1 MPNLSGIADVAEA
14 LGGKSVLVVEKR
26 CVAVRNRHSSCR
38 KCIEACVAD
47 AISVGDNSVKIDAE
61 ACVSCGACTVVC
73 PTEALV
79 PVEPADVELA
89 SAAAEAT
96 RALGGNL
103 SVFACARMAARR
115 EGDPDKYVSVPCLAR
130 MEESLLLQL
139 ASHGVGDVVLVDGTC
154 STCKFGGTSEGVT
167 ATVESANSLLAAQGS
182 SVRVRRASEFPP
194 EAIETSGRKSFAAA
208 RRGFFSQAGGMA
220 KDAVKVATEKALDET
235 LGKQNE
241 KKELNLREL
250 LRPDKDGGLPQFE
263 PSRRMNTLDAMD
275 AIGQSVVPEIE
286 TRLFGNVSIDES
298 KCRAC
303 GMCTVFCP
311 TGALKKSEEK
321 PASGE
326 GSYLEFQLMECVQCN
341 LCADTC
347 LQKCIT
353 VSDVIATSE
362 LFDFEPRLIHLP
374 DPPARGSLLSRLK
387 STGR

>member
-1 MPNLSGIADVAEA
+1 
-14 LGGKSVLVVEKR
+14 
-26 CVAVRNRHSSCR
+26 
-38 KCIEACVAD
+38 
-47 AISVGDNSVKIDAE
+47 
-61 ACVSCGACTVVC
+61 
-73 PTEALV
+73 
-79 PVEPADVELA
+79 
-89 SAAAEAT
+89 
-96 RALGGNL
+96 
-103 SVFACARMAARR
+103 
-115 EGDPDKYVSVPCLAR
+115 

-139 ASHGVGDVVLVDGTC
+139 ASHGVGDVVLVDGAC

-194 EAIETSGRKSFAAA
+194 RRSRRAGASRSPRRAAGSS
-208 RRGFFSQAGGMA
+208 RGGGMA

-286 TRLFGNVSIDES
+286 TRLFGSVSIDES

-321 PASGE
+321 PASGR
-326 GSYLEFQLMECVQCN
+326 GQLLGVP
-341 LCADTC
+341 ADGMRAM
-347 LQKCIT
+347 QS
-353 VSDVIATSE
+353 V
-362 LFDFEPRLIHLP
+362 RRHLP
-374 DPPARGSLLSRLK
+374 AEVASR
-387 STGR
+387 SPI

>member
-1 MPNLSGIADVAEA
+1 
-14 LGGKSVLVVEKR
+14 
-26 CVAVRNRHSSCR
+26 
-38 KCIEACVAD
+38 
-47 AISVGDNSVKIDAE
+47 
-61 ACVSCGACTVVC
+61 
-73 PTEALV
+73 
-79 PVEPADVELA
+79 
-89 SAAAEAT
+89 
-96 RALGGNL
+96 
-103 SVFACARMAARR
+103 
-115 EGDPDKYVSVPCLAR
+115 

-139 ASHGVGDVVLVDGTC
+139 ASHGVSDVVLVDGTC

-167 ATVESANSLLAAQGS
+167 ATVESVNSLLAAQGS
-182 SVRVRRASEFPP
+182 SVRVRRASEFPSGV
-194 EAIETSGRKSFAAA
+194 IETSGRKSFAAA

-286 TRLFGNVSIDES
+286 TRLFGSVSIDES

-326 GSYLEFQLMECVQCN
+326 GSYLEFQLMECVHCN

-353 VSDVIATSE
+353 VSDMIATSE

>member
-1 MPNLSGIADVAEA
+1 
-14 LGGKSVLVVEKR
+14 
-26 CVAVRNRHSSCR
+26 
-38 KCIEACVAD
+38 
-47 AISVGDNSVKIDAE
+47 
-61 ACVSCGACTVVC
+61 
-73 PTEALV
+73 
-79 PVEPADVELA
+79 
-89 SAAAEAT
+89 
-96 RALGGNL
+96 
-103 SVFACARMAARR
+103 
-115 EGDPDKYVSVPCLAR
+115 
-130 MEESLLLQL
+130 
-139 ASHGVGDVVLVDGTC
+139 
-154 STCKFGGTSEGVT
+154 
-167 ATVESANSLLAAQGS
+167 
-182 SVRVRRASEFPP
+182 
-194 EAIETSGRKSFAAA
+194 
-208 RRGFFSQAGGMA
+208 MA

-241 KKELNLREL
+241 KKELSLREL

-286 TRLFGNVSIDES
+286 TRLFGSVSIDES

-347 LQKCIT
+347 LQKCIM
-353 VSDVIATSE
+353 VSDMIATSE